1 MSKPVAHKT
10 TTAAPV
16 TAVTEQPADGHGG
29 NSLLQNEVLWIG
41 VSFVICL
48 VLFAKL
54 LMPKIGKGLDGRA
67 DKIRDQ
73 LEQASRLRSEAQ
85 ELLATY
91 QRQQEEKL
99 KEAEEIV
106 ASAKRDAAAMRE
118 QAAQDLKIMLDRRT
132 QQAQEKIARAE
143 AEAVSHIR
151 TKIID
156 LATESARTT
165 LAGQT
170 DGAADELAI
179 SRAISAISAQI
190 H

>member
-1 MSKPVAHKT
+1 MAKPVSHKP
-10 TTAAPV
+10 TTAI
-16 TAVTEQPADGHGG
+16 TEQPADVASH
-29 NSLLQNEVLWIG
+29 SPSILQNEVLWIA
-41 VSFVICL
+41 VSFVLCL
-48 VLFAKL
+48 ALFARL
-54 LMPKIGKGLDGRA
+54 VMPKIGKGLDGRA

-106 ASAKRDAAAMRE
+106 AAAKRDAAAMRE
-118 QAAQDLKIMLDRRT
+118 HAAQDLKIMIDRRT

-151 TKIID
+151 TRIIH

-165 LAGQT
+165 LANP
-170 DGAADELAI
+170 ADSTADDLAI